1 MIKQKDI
8 KIKKIISKYEIQ
20 NKVCELAKQ
29 INRDY
34 QKKDLIVLSVLS
46 GSIVFCSDIIRKLN
60 INFNL
65 NFIKVSSYIG
75 KKSVNKIQLE
85 FPFSCDISNK
95 DVLVIEDIYDTGRTL
110 SYLKKMLLSKKA
122 KSITFCV
129 LVDKKV
135 KKCHKVKIKYRGF
148 DIDNNFIVGY
158 GLDFNEKF
166 RGLPYIGVL
175 GD

>member
-1 MIKQKDI
+1 MIKYKST
-8 KIKKIISKYEIQ
+8 KIKKIISKYKIQ
-20 NKVCELAKQ
+20 KKVCELAEK

-34 QKKDLIVLSVLS
+34 QKKDLVVLSVLS
-46 GSIVFCSDIIRKLN
+46 GSIVFCSDIIRKLDV
-60 INFNL
+60 NFKL
-65 NFIKVSSYIG
+65 NFIKVSSYTG
-75 KKSVNKIQLE
+75 KKSVNKIQME
-85 FPFSCDISNK
+85 FPFNCDVSNK

-110 SYLKKMLLSKKA
+110 SYLQNFLLSKNA

-135 KKCHKVKIKYRGF
+135 KKHEKVKIKYRGF
-148 DIDNNFIVGY
+148 DIDNKFIVGY
-158 GLDFNEKF
+158 GLDFNERF

>member
-1 MIKQKDI
+1 MIKHKNT

-20 NKVCELAKQ
+20 KKVCELAEK

-34 QKKDLIVLSVLS
+34 QKKDLVVLSVLS
-46 GSIVFCSDIIRKLN
+46 GSIVFCSDIIRKLDV
-60 INFNL
+60 NFKL
-65 NFIKVSSYIG
+65 NFIKVSSYTG
-75 KKSVNKIQLE
+75 KKSVNKIQME
-85 FPFSCDISNK
+85 FPFNCDVSNK

-110 SYLKKMLLSKKA
+110 SYLQKFLLSKNV

-135 KKCHKVKIKYRGF
+135 KKYKKVKIKYRGF
-148 DIDNNFIVGY
+148 DIDNKFIVGY

>member
-8 KIKKIISKYEIQ
+8 KIKKIISKHKIQ
-20 NKVCELAKQ
+20 KKVCELAKR
-29 INRDY
+29 INEDY
-34 QKKDLIVLSVLS
+34 QKKDLVVLSVLS
-46 GSIVFCSDIIRKLN
+46 GSIVFCSDIIRKLDV
-60 INFNL
+60 NFKL
-65 NFIKVSSYIG
+65 NFIKVSSYAG
-75 KKSVNKIQLE
+75 KKSANEIRLE
-85 FPFSCDISNK
+85 FPFNCDVSNK

-110 SYLKKMLLSKKA
+110 SYLKKFLLSKNA
-122 KSITFCV
+122 KNITFCV

-135 KKCHKVKIKYRGF
+135 KKCNKVKIKYCGF
-148 DIDNNFIVGY
+148 DVNNEFIVGY

>member
-8 KIKKIISKYEIQ
+8 KIKKIISKCKIQ
-20 NKVCELAKQ
+20 KKVSELAKQ

-34 QKKDLIVLSVLS
+34 QKKDLVVLSVLS
-46 GSIVFCSDIIRKLN
+46 GSIVFCSDIIRKLDV
-60 INFNL
+60 NFKL

-75 KKSVNKIQLE
+75 KKSVNKIQIG
-85 FPFSCDISNK
+85 FPFSCDVSNK

-110 SYLKKMLLSKKA
+110 SYLQNFLLSRKA

-135 KKCHKVKIKYRGF
+135 KKYKKVKIKYCGF
-148 DIDNNFIVGY
+148 DIDNQFIVGY

-166 RGLPYIGVL
+166 RGLPYI
-175 GD
+175 